1 MCRKISSK
9 QYVQHVTDNWLI
21 KVSLYSIDMCK
32 IQYLD
37 LTLTYANDVFLTQDG
52 SPGVQYLHIL
62 VK

>member
-1 MCRKISSK
+1 MFNII
-9 QYVQHVTDNWLI
+9 YVTDNWLI